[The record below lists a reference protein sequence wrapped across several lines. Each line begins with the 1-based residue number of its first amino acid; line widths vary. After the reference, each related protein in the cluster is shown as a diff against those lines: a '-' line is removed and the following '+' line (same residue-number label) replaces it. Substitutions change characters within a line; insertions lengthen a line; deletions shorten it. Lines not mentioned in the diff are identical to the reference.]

1 VNARLSKEELGREVR
16 AIIARAINRPVEEV
30 PLEAK
35 LEGGLGIDSM
45 AMIEINVALE
55 SRFNFAMPD
64 MATPAEANLKTVED
78 VVRLVGN
85 QLEKPGASGRAS

>member
-1 VNARLSKEELGREVR
+1 VSLRLSQEELGREVR
-16 AIIARAINRPVEEV
+16 GIIAKALNRPVDEV

-35 LEGGLGIDSM
+35 LEGGLGVDSM

-64 MATPAEANLKTVED
+64 MASPSEANLKTVAD
-78 VVRLVGN
+78 VVKLVDT
-85 QLEKPGASGRAS
+85 QIAKSAAGRPS

>member
-1 VNARLSKEELGREVR
+1 MSTRMTQDELAREVR
-16 AIIARAINRPVEEV
+16 AIIARALQRSVEEV
-30 PLEAK
+30 PLTAK
-35 LEGGLGIDSM
+35 LEGGLGVDSM

-78 VVRLVGN
+78 VVKLVAA
-85 QLEKPGASGRAS
+85 QIDKADATRRAS

>member
-1 VNARLSKEELGREVR
+1 VSPRLSQEELAREVR
-16 AIIARAINRPVEEV
+16 GIIASALQRPVEEV
-30 PLEAK
+30 PLTAK
-35 LEGGLGIDSM
+35 LEGGLGVDSM

-78 VVRLVGN
+78 VVKLVAT
-85 QLEKPGASGRAS
+85 QVEKAEAARRVS